1 MAKATTTMIVCLS
14 LLRVAMAA
22 TYSVTDYGAE
32 ADGQTDSTKAFLAA
46 WSSACG
52 AARPATIYVPAG
64 RFLVGQATTFQ
75 GPCNNSAVTI
85 LVHGILVAPA
95 GYTSAVNWLLFKYV
109 DGVSILGGTIDGRG
123 QAFWACKDAGRSCP
137 QGATSLSVAE
147 SKNVVIRG
155 LTSLNS
161 EMFHISIFG
170 SSSVKVQGA
179 KIIAPGD
186 SPNTDGIHI
195 QMSTEVTIL
204 STRIKTGDDCISM
217 GQGASG
223 VWIEKVNCGPGH
235 GISIGSLGGTA
246 SEAGVQNITVT
257 SVFFSGTQNG
267 LRIKTWGRGYSGFV
281 RGVTFAHAV
290 MQDVSYPIV
299 VDQNYC
305 PGNVNCPGQSSG
317 VKISGVSYSDIR
329 GSSATP
335 VAVKFDC
342 SASNPCSDL
351 SLSDI
356 KLTFE
361 NKEAQAYCKNAE
373 GSTSGTINPPSC
385 I

>member
-52 AARPATIYVPAG
+52 AAGPATIYVPAG

-75 GPCNNSAVTI
+75 GPCNNSAITI
-85 LVHGILVAPA
+85 LVHGTLVAPA

-267 LRIKTWGRGYSGFV
+267 LRIKTWGKSYSGFV